1 MGLGCGSSIKMEIAK
16 FVFSSIGTFIS
27 VFGLSFSIFQYWK
40 KKQEE
45 NFKALKN
52 DTEAGIRR
60 EADARQKE
68 IMRIEK
74 RLDNLEGSLVQSMQQ
89 RMSSIEGELK
99 GIKPVLQSI
108 QNWFINNT
116 PKG

>member
-1 MGLGCGSSIKMEIAK
+1 MEIAK
-16 FVFSSIGTFIS
+16 FVFSSIGTFIT
-27 VFGLSFSIFQYWK
+27 VFSLSFSIFQYWRKNQEK
-40 KKQEE
+40 KMSDFKE
-45 NFKALKN
+45 NIYEGLERETNARKE
-52 DTEAGIRR
+52 DTISL
-60 EADARQKE
+60 
-68 IMRIEK
+68 EK
-74 RLDNLEGSLVQSMQQ
+74 RLDKLEGSLVQSMQQ

>member
-1 MGLGCGSSIKMEIAK
+1 M
-16 FVFSSIGTFIS
+16 S
-27 VFGLSFSIFQYWK
+27 VFGLSFSIWQYWR

-45 NFKALKN
+45 RFSGLKA
-52 DTEAGIRR
+52 DTKEGLQR
-60 EADARQKE
+60 ESEARQKDINKLE
-68 IMRIEK
+68 KRIE
-74 RLDNLEGSLVQSMQQ
+74 NLENTLVQSVQQ

-99 GIKPVLQSI
+99 GIKPILQSI

>member
-1 MGLGCGSSIKMEIAK
+1 MEIAK
-16 FVFSSIGTFIS
+16 FVFTAIGTFLS
-27 VFGLSFSIFQYWK
+27 VFALSFSIWQYWR

-45 NFKALKN
+45 RFANLKS
-52 DTEAGIRR
+52 DTKESLQRESEAH
-60 EADARQKE
+60 QKDINKLE
-68 IMRIEK
+68 KRIE
-74 RLDNLEGSLVQSMQQ
+74 NLENTLVQSVQQ

-99 GIKPVLQSI
+99 GIKPILQAI

>member
-1 MGLGCGSSIKMEIAK
+1 
-16 FVFSSIGTFIS
+16 
-27 VFGLSFSIFQYWK
+27 
-40 KKQEE
+40 
-45 NFKALKN
+45 
-52 DTEAGIRR
+52 
-60 EADARQKE
+60 
-68 IMRIEK
+68 MRIEK

-99 GIKPVLQSI
+99 GIKPVLQAI